1 MTVANAIQNRRK
13 REQIALWQSHAF
25 GNSLRSWNSVEE
37 LLESGYQGPVSMRC
51 TVPDSKLCRY
61 NVPIA
66 EVRFY
71 LKHYLNNFSIPAD
84 QFYFG
89 EMAPDEKLTLQGELK
104 RGDTGWELTYSTVP
118 GLRMRECLLNDAGVR
133 HATGLAALTIVRQ
146 ALTPSSF
153 EDLMACFDRWPDRV
167 LEFSAYRCTL
177 GDLPGRNAI
186 VWEHRDY

>member
-1 MTVANAIQNRRK
+1 MIVANALQNRRK

-25 GNSLRSWNSVEE
+25 GNSLRSWNSVID
-37 LLESGYQGPVSMRC
+37 LLVEGYRGPVSVRC

-61 NVPIA
+61 NVPIR
-66 EVRFY
+66 E
-71 LKHYLNNFSIPAD
+71 LPALLTQLCKQHGVTRD

-133 HATGLAALTIVRQ
+133 HATGLAALAIVRQ